1 MQTLARLAV
10 AVLGIAA
17 CSHGATGTSGSAGRA
32 ADGWLPLFDGRTLA
46 GWRASE
52 HPATFR
58 VEDGAIVVRG
68 PRAHL
73 FYDGPVLD
81 HRFRDFELRAE
92 VLTRPGANSGIYLR
106 TAFQPADW
114 PAQGY
119 EVQVNNSHTD
129 WRRTGSLY
137 AVQDVREGVRD
148 DAWFTVRAI
157 VRGRRVQVLVND
169 RQTVDYTEPADSATR
184 LTGGTIALQGHD
196 PESEV
201 RYRSVMIRPLRP

>member
-1 MQTLARLAV
+1 MKSFARLALLT
-10 AVLGIAA
+10 LGLAA
-17 CSHGATGTSGSAGRA
+17 CSSRRSGDPS
-32 ADGWLPLFDGRTLA
+32 DGWLPLFDGRTLA

-52 HPATFR
+52 SPATFR
-58 VEDGAIVVRG
+58 VENGAIVVRG

-81 HRFRDFELRAE
+81 HAFEDFELRAD
-92 VLTRPGANSGIYLR
+92 VMTRPGANSGIYVR

-114 PAQGY
+114 PSQGY

-137 AVQDVREGVRD
+137 GVRDVREAEPD
-148 DAWFTVRAI
+148 DAWFTVRVI
-157 VRGRRVQVLVND
+157 VQGRRVQVLVDD

-196 PESEV
+196 PGSEV
-201 RYRSVMIRPLRP
+201 HYRNILVRPLRP